1 MQLTAAAGVGQSV
14 VLKDKGQTFIGRD
27 SMTADEDLQS

>member
-14 VLKDKGQTFIGRD
+14 VLKDKGQTFIG